1 MVEAEGDEG
10 EASLVHAELVALALA
25 GVDAAKDSLGVAGGF
40 VEVAGHFGDGDGEV
54 KGEVGRAE
62 GDGVCGEVGGG
73 LFEGGG
79 GVLAFGKVGIKAEL
93 FEGGAE
99 DGKEGVVAVGGE
111 VEFGALE
118 MVEGVDGVS
127 DREGADGGG
136 QKTFIKKQCTF
147 PSIVPL

>member
-10 EASLVHAELVALALA
+10 EASLVHAKLVALALA
-25 GVDAAKDSLGVAGGF
+25 GVDATKDSVGVAGGF

-54 KGEVGRAE
+54 KGEVGWAE

-79 GVLAFGKVGIKAEL
+79 GVLAFGKVGVEAEL

-99 DGKEGVVAVGGE
+99 DGGQGIAAGFNGLQGFFRCPFCAITVFRRRAGTAVG
-111 VEFGALE
+111 
-118 MVEGVDGVS
+118 
-127 DREGADGGG
+127 
-136 QKTFIKKQCTF
+136 
-147 PSIVPL
+147 